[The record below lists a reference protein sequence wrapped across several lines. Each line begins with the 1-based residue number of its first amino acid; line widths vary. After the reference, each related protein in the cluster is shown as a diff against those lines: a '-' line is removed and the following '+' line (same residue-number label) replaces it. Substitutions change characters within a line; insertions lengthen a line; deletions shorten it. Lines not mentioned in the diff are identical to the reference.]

1 MSERNKRA
9 ERAIWRQYKG
19 RITGLL
25 LAFIFA
31 LLWVVF
37 NFGTA
42 LLVFII
48 AAVGYIVG
56 AYFDGEVDLRAWL
69 RFFMK

>member
-9 ERAIWRQYKG
+9 ERAIWRQYKW
-19 RITGLL
+19 RIIGLL
-25 LAFIFA
+25 SAFIFA

-42 LLVFII
+42 LLIFVI
-48 AAVGYIVG
+48 AEVGYIVG
-56 AYFDGEVDLRAWL
+56 AYFDGVVDLRDWL

>member
-19 RITGLL
+19 RIIGLL
-25 LAFIFA
+25 SAFIFA

-37 NFGTA
+37 NFETA

>member
-1 MSERNKRA
+1 MSERNKRE

-19 RITGLL
+19 RIIGLL
-25 LAFIFA
+25 SAFIFA

-37 NFGTA
+37 NFGKA

-48 AAVGYIVG
+48 AAVGFIIG

>member
-19 RITGLL
+19 RIIGLL
-25 LAFIFA
+25 SAFIFA

-37 NFGTA
+37 NFGMA

-48 AAVGYIVG
+48 AAVGFIIG

>member
-1 MSERNKRA
+1 MSERNKRE

-19 RITGLL
+19 RIIGLL
-25 LAFIFA
+25 SAFIFA

-48 AAVGYIVG
+48 AAVG
-56 AYFDGEVDLRAWL
+56 FNL
-69 RFFMK
+69 

>member
-1 MSERNKRA
+1 MSERNKRE

-19 RITGLL
+19 RIIGLL
-25 LAFIFA
+25 SAFIFA

-37 NFGTA
+37 TFGTA
-42 LLVFII
+42 LLVFVI
-48 AAVGYIVG
+48 AAVGFIVG
-56 AYFDGEVDLRAWL
+56 AYFDGEVYLRAWL

>member
-1 MSERNKRA
+1 MSERNKQE

-19 RITGLL
+19 RIIGLL
-25 LAFIFA
+25 SAFIFA

-37 NFGTA
+37 SFGTA

-48 AAVGYIVG
+48 AAIGFVVG
-56 AYFDGEVDLRAWL
+56 AYFDEQVDLRAWL

>member
-1 MSERNKRA
+1 MSERNKRE

-19 RITGLL
+19 RIIGLL
-25 LAFIFA
+25 SAFIFA

-37 NFGTA
+37 NFGKA

-48 AAVGYIVG
+48 AAVGFIVG